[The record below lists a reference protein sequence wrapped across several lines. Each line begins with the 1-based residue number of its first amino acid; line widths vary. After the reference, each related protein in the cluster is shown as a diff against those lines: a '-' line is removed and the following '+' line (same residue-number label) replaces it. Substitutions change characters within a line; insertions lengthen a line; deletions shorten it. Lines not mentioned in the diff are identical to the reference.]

1 MLKQNRDSNRIRPIV
16 RKLEDFQRNSKNKF
30 AQEEA
35 LKLQACIDEL
45 MQIAKEVKPINR

>member
-1 MLKQNRDSNRIRPIV
+1 MKRNRNSNRVRPIV
-16 RKLEDFQRNSKNKF
+16 RKLEDFQRNSNNKF

-45 MQIAKEVKPINR
+45 MQIAKEVEPLNR